1 MSAASNSPALPES
14 PIRVGVSSC
23 LLGQEVRF
31 DAGHK
36 RESFVADVLSRYF
49 ELLPVCPE
57 VAIGLGVPRQPI
69 HLVGEAEAPRAIGV
83 KTPEL
88 DVTERLAAYGQQ
100 MAARLGGISGYIFK
114 SKSPSCGLFRVKV
127 YGPNGYA
134 SKNGTG
140 IYAREIAKALPLVPL
155 EEEGRLND
163 PALRENF
170 IERIYAFRRWQ
181 ELLAGGLTVEKLVE
195 FHAAHKLILMAHGR
209 GPLKELGQFVAE
221 AGKRPLDALAAR
233 YGEVF
238 MAALAH
244 RVTRRRHTGVLFHLM
259 GYLKKAIGAG
269 DNAELVE
276 VIDDY
281 RTGKL
286 PLIVPV
292 TLLKHHFRVHP
303 HPYINK
309 QLYLSWAPASLGL
322 WNAI

>member
-1 MSAASNSPALPES
+1 MSAANNSPSVPGS

-31 DAGHK
+31 DAGHR

-69 HLVGEAEAPRAIGV
+69 RLVGEAGAPRAVGTR
-83 KTPEL
+83 TPEL
-88 DVTERLAAYGQQ
+88 DVTDRLAAYGQQ
-100 MAARLGGISGYIFK
+100 MADRLGGISGYIFK

-127 YGPNGYA
+127 YGANGYA
-134 SKNGTG
+134 SKSGTG

-170 IERIYAFRRWQ
+170 IERVYAFRRWQ
-181 ELLAGGLTVEKLVE
+181 ELLAEGLTAEKLVE

-209 GPLKELGQFVAE
+209 GPLKELGQLVAE
-221 AGKRPLDALAAR
+221 AGKRPVDELAAR

-244 RVTRRRHTGVLFHLM
+244 QATRRRHTDVLFHLM
-259 GYLKKAIGAG
+259 GYLKKAISAG
-269 DNAELVE
+269 DKAELVE

-286 PLIVPV
+286 PLIVPI